1 MRILTMGVYGYTEE
15 TFRRT
20 LQAADIGAFVD
31 TRRRRGV
38 RGSQYSF
45 ANSQRL
51 QETLKD
57 LGIPY
62 IHRLDLAPTPEMI
75 RSQDVADH
83 NAQIPRHE
91 RTRVTPEFRNAYE
104 QDILRDF
111 DPKELVASLGEGVN
125 SVLVFCIEEVP
136 EACHRSILAKRLHED
151 LGGTVE
157 HLVPSR

>member
-1 MRILTMGVYGYTEE
+1 
-15 TFRRT
+15 
-20 LQAADIGAFVD
+20 VD

-38 RGSQYSF
+38 RGAQYSF

-83 NAQIPRHE
+83 NTKILRDE
-91 RTRVTPEFRNAYE
+91 RTRVTPEFRDAYE
-104 QDILRDF
+104 
-111 DPKELVASLGEGVN
+111 
-125 SVLVFCIEEVP
+125 
-136 EACHRSILAKRLHED
+136 
-151 LGGTVE
+151 
-157 HLVPSR
+157 